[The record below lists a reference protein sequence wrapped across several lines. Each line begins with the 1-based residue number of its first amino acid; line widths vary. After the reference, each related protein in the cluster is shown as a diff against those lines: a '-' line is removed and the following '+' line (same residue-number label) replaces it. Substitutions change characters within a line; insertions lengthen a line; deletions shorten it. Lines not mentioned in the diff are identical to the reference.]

1 MKEIVDK
8 FKEKLRV
15 EVRRQGKLEIAEEN
29 NLRREELPGKYT
41 VKILFGWNDGKF
53 KNEYLKKLKRNWTR
67 YKLIFLKKKS

>member
-41 VKILFGWNDGKF
+41 VKILFG
-53 KNEYLKKLKRNWTR
+53 
-67 YKLIFLKKKS
+67 

>member
-1 MKEIVDK
+1 MKYLVHWKGFTAENDIQKKEEDLENVKEIVDK

-41 VKILFGWNDGKF
+41 VKILFG
-53 KNEYLKKLKRNWTR
+53 
-67 YKLIFLKKKS
+67 